1 MIQRARGCCGGTKGP
16 VRIVSEGLVICRLVV
31 PPLARRGGTI
41 SSMEYLVSQLFA
53 TGVNWV
59 VSRFVGS

>member
-1 MIQRARGCCGGTKGP
+1 
-16 VRIVSEGLVICRLVV
+16 VSEGLVICRLVV